1 VCQAAKGELVLGLS
15 GRSFYQPPAGKTIV
29 GSVSARRP
37 SPPGGLL
44 AGGGLNSGAA
54 STSLKN
60 RATASIKYLLS
71 TIITV
76 QASFRLG
83 HDFRRVVGVVV
94 MMSVVVAP
102 YQPKQAC

>member
-1 VCQAAKGELVLGLS
+1 M
-15 GRSFYQPPAGKTIV
+15 
-29 GSVSARRP
+29 SARRP

-44 AGGGLNSGAA
+44 AGGDLNSGAA

-94 MMSVVVAP
+94 MTVVS
-102 YQPKQAC
+102 YQPNKLVKSTRGHHRVFPCHDALST